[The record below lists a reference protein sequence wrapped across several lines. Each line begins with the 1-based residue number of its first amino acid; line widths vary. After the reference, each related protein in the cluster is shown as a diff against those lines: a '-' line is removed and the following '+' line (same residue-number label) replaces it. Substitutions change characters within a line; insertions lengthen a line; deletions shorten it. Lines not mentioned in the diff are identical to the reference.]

1 MEELETVEKLN
12 IFGIS
17 KPKIM
22 TEKPNKISIYT
33 ESRTANRT
41 LQLYIIKRHNLPNK
55 WSQRHE
61 IKILNSKK
69 V

>member
-1 MEELETVEKLN
+1 
-12 IFGIS
+12 
-17 KPKIM
+17 M

-41 LQLYIIKRHNLPNK
+41 LQLYIIKRHNLPSK